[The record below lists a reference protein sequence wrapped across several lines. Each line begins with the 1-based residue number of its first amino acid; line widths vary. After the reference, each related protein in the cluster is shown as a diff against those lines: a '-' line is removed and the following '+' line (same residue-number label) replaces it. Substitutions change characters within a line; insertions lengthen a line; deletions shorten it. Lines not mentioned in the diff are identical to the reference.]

1 MHDITEYT
9 NGLSTKRLAILALT
23 TPGNVRVRLCQ
34 TGSFF
39 GVKPLKLPSGRLLW
53 PADSLARLAAYRA
66 EKPEAAA

>member
-9 NGLSTKRLAILALT
+9 NGLTTNQLARLAIT
-23 TPGNVRVRLCQ
+23 TPGNIRVRLCT

-53 PADSLARLAAYRA
+53 PADSLERLAAYR
-66 EKPEAAA
+66 KPEAA

>member
-1 MHDITEYT
+1 MRDITEYT
-9 NGLSTKRLAILALT
+9 NGLTTNQLARLALT
-23 TPGNVRVRLCQ
+23 TAGTIRVRLCQ